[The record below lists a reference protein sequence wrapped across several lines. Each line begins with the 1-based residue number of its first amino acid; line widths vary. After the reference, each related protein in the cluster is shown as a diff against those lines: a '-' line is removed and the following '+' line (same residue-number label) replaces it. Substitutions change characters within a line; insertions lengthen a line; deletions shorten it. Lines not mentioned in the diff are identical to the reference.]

1 MRKLFVCKIFQE
13 LISSVCHR
21 KRNYTRRYQIARF
34 IGRIF
39 GIFSKEETDEE
50 AVNIRQKCEDYV
62 LNINDLQSEI
72 LVVKNPTRRVN
83 QTSFNWIL
91 RSLF

>member
-1 MRKLFVCKIFQE
+1 M
-13 LISSVCHR
+13 
-21 KRNYTRRYQIARF
+21 F
-34 IGRIF
+34 IERIF
-39 GIFSKEETDEE
+39 GVFSKEETDEE

-83 QTSFNWIL
+83 Q
-91 RSLF
+91 SLHSIRC